1 MKYRNT
7 TVTGSRIVASA
18 SLMLAAVALPAAAQK
33 DYSALDDGRP
43 VTTQDA
49 YPVERGAFE
58 LTLPVGLAKGGAWS
72 ALPELAWG
80 ATWNAMIG
88 VKTPITLGTGDGER
102 IGVDGLGA
110 FAMYNFNTESP
121 TLPAL
126 AVRGDLSVPVGEHG
140 DDGIS
145 GTLTLIATR
154 SFGVWRTHLN
164 LSHALG
170 DPVAHSAAHPAGKWQ
185 GSFAA
190 DHSVWRKSLLLV
202 ADVVAS
208 DPGHQA
214 DIRWSSGAGLRWQ
227 WTPTWV
233 VDLGGRWLFDDDAFA
248 VAVGFSHH
256 FGIAA
261 LMKGGAK

>member
-1 MKYRNT
+1 MECGNT
-7 TVTGSRIVASA
+7 IVTGSHIVASA
-18 SLMLAAVALPAAAQK
+18 VALLAMIPSPAAAQK
-33 DYSALDDGRP
+33 DYRALDDGRP
-43 VTTQDA
+43 VITQDA

-58 LTLPVGLAKGGAWS
+58 FTLPVGFAKGGAWS
-72 ALPELAWG
+72 TLPELAWG

-88 VKTPITLGTGDGER
+88 VKAPVTLRTGEGEGLELDG
-102 IGVDGLGA
+102 VGA
-110 FAMYNFNTESP
+110 FAMYNFNTESR

-126 AVRGDLSVPVGEHG
+126 ALRGDLSVPAGEHG
-140 DDGIS
+140 DDGVS
-145 GTLTLIATR
+145 GTVTLIATR

-164 LSHALG
+164 LSHTLG
-170 DPVAHSAAHPAGKWQ
+170 DPVPHSAAHPVGKWQ
-185 GSFAA
+185 GSFAV

-233 VDLGGRWLFDDDAFA
+233 IDLGGRWLSDDDAFA
-248 VAVGFSHH
+248 VAVGFSYH